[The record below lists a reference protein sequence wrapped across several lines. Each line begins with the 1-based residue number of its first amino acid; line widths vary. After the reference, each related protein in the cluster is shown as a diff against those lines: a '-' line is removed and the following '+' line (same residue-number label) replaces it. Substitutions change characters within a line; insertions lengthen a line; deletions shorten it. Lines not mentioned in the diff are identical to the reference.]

1 MSTGQ
6 GLNDE
11 QVSQFWSD
19 VFSPEHDDDFDDSN
33 RRITEPKIIHFN
45 NAGASPSPPMV
56 VRTVARHMANE
67 VTLGGYLAASRA
79 HTDLDRV
86 YSSVARLVNAHA
98 QECCADN
105 LESSSPQGARRE
117 IALVESATVGWTR
130 IFYSMV
136 HNLAVR
142 AERRDAALAS
152 NYLGEGATR
161 STAAVTDATTQLRV
175 ILMSE
180 AEYAANVVAAVKFAR
195 EQNDRTAR
203 TGVRWKVLSIPSS
216 TSTDSEGRARSTG
229 IVDLDALDDMLSGRF
244 RIDDGKDGHAVLL
257 DPRSIAMVCVTHI
270 PTNSG
275 IINPVD
281 EIGSRIATF
290 NERWRRG
297 VDDDYPTLLPCCFYL
312 VDACQSAGQINLDVR
327 AMKCHALAATG
338 RKYIRGPRG
347 TGFLYVRGD
356 VADALVPTHVDHSS
370 APVERV
376 PRLDGGGRDDNND
389 NTSTSRCYDLTGNE
403 RQIGL
408 EFCYQ
413 PGAAAF
419 EFWESNVANKLG
431 LGAAIDY
438 ALDRIGMQHIE
449 KKCCRLGDVLRS
461 RLRCMDGVSVYHDNA
476 DGATRQCGIVVFT
489 VDGVE
494 SGKVEEAM
502 IESSDD
508 SPRQFE
514 VSVVPATSTPVDSA
528 NTKAVDMLRASVSY
542 SNTLEEIKLFV
553 KKLHEVILRKQL
565 HAY

>member
-1 MSTGQ
+1 MVIRFNKKS
-6 GLNDE
+6 
-11 QVSQFWSD
+11 SHS
-19 VFSPEHDDDFDDSN
+19 SSSN
-33 RRITEPKIIHFN
+33 NNNNNTRIITTEPTIIHFN
-45 NAGASPSPPMV
+45 NAGASPSPPVV
-56 VRTVARHMANE
+56 VRAVARHMAHE
-67 VTLGGYLAASRA
+67 VIMGGYLAARRA
-79 HTDLDRV
+79 RTDLDNV
-86 YSSVARLVNAHA
+86 YSSVARLINAQCHSSSCFGGEA
-98 QECCADN
+98 
-105 LESSSPQGARRE
+105 ESSSPQVAARRE

-136 HNLAVR
+136 RNLAVR
-142 AERRDAALAS
+142 AERDAVLAAS
-152 NYLGEGATR
+152 NSNEEATGT
-161 STAAVTDATTQLRV
+161 TAEAKTQLLV

-195 EQNDRTAR
+195 EQNDMTAR

-216 TSTDSEGRARSTG
+216 TYTDGEGRSHSTG

-244 RIDDGKDGHAVLL
+244 RIDDGNDGQDRL
-257 DPRSIAMVCVTHI
+257 DPESIAMVCVTHI

-275 IINPVD
+275 IINPVE
-281 EIGSRIATF
+281 EIGSRIAAF
-290 NERWRRG
+290 NDRWQ
-297 VDDDYPTLLPCCFYL
+297 VDDDYPALPRCFYL
-312 VDACQSAGQINLDVR
+312 VDACQSAGQINIDVHT
-327 AMKCHALAATG
+327 MKCHALAATG
-338 RKYIRGPRG
+338 RKFIRGPRG

-356 VADALVPTHVDHSS
+356 VADELVPTQVDHSA

-376 PRLDGGGRDDNND
+376 PRSEGGDRDDRSSAY
-389 NTSTSRCYDLTGNE
+389 TCSYDLTGNG
-403 RQIGL
+403 RQVGL

-438 ALDRIGMQHIE
+438 ALDSVGMQHIE
-449 KKCCRLGDVLRS
+449 KECCRLGDVLRS
-461 RLRCMDGVSVYHDNA
+461 RLRSMDGITVYHDNA
-476 DGATRQCGIVVFT
+476 DGTTRQCGIVVFT

-528 NTKAVDMLRASVSY
+528 NTLAGDMVRASVSY
-542 SNTLEEIKLFV
+542 SNTLEEIELFV
-553 KKLHEVILRKQL
+553 KKLHEVILTKPLRPYT
-565 HAY
+565 HT